1 MEKTM
6 ISNQKQKG
14 MTFIG
19 LVIMFLFIG
28 MLLLAV
34 LRVGPLYYENMGLQ
48 KAITGFIEEFNGN
61 SSMTIPK
68 IKSSLQRRFDLQDVY
83 SVKAKDLPIKR
94 TRGGYTL
101 DASYK
106 PVANYVG
113 NLNFMIDFNHVIEL
127 EK

>member
-1 MEKTM
+1 ML
-6 ISNQKQKG
+6 SNQKQKG

-19 LVIMFLFIG
+19 IVIMFMFIG

-34 LRVGPLYYENMGLQ
+34 LRVFPLYYENMSVQKSLEGFVDEFNSDTTMPIAKMKTSLQ
-48 KAITGFIEEFNGN
+48 KR
-61 SSMTIPK
+61 
-68 IKSSLQRRFDLQDVY
+68 LDVQEVNNLR
-83 SVKAKDLPIKR
+83 VKDVVIKR

-101 DASYK
+101 DASYH

>member
-1 MEKTM
+1 MEKIM

-34 LRVGPLYYENMGLQ
+34 LRVFPLYYENMSVTTVLEGFVEEFSSDKTMPIAKMKTHLQ
-48 KAITGFIEEFNGN
+48 KR
-61 SSMTIPK
+61 
-68 IKSSLQRRFDLQDVY
+68 LDVQE
-83 SVKAKDLPIKR
+83 VNNLKAKDIVIKR
-94 TRGGYTL
+94 TRTGYSL

-106 PVANYVG
+106 PVVNYVG
-113 NLNFMIDFNHVIEL
+113 NMNFMIDFNHVIEL